1 MFKKLA
7 KWILRNEISEYDAC
21 VDRLTKEKE
30 GLTSELVKV
39 CNERNKY
46 KERLAASIKY
56 ILPNGVVSK
65 IIAVLPNPNDIGNK
79 PELRVDKEFVITGD
93 ATRIADPEM
102 RWFFDVKF
110 ERLVKIS
117 DVKIVIE
124 VSLRNNHGYS
134 KLEIPAVIDHLGG
147 QGEITSWVWNFWE
160 AGLVMIPDDIYGVI
174 FRATDAWNNVKHELG
189 L

>member
-7 KWILRNEISEYDAC
+7 KWILRNEIAEYDAC
-21 VDRLTKEKE
+21 VDKLTKEKE
-30 GLTSELVKV
+30 GLISELSFVTNQ
-39 CNERNKY
+39 CNRY

-65 IIAVLPNPNDIGNK
+65 IIAVLPNPNDVGNK

-93 ATRIADPEM
+93 TTRITDPEM

-134 KLEIPAVIDHLGG
+134 KLEIPAVITHLGG

-174 FRATDAWNNVKHELG
+174 YRITEAWNNVRNELA

>member
-1 MFKKLA
+1 MFKRLA
-7 KWILRNEISEYDAC
+7 KWILRKEIAEYDSC
-21 VDRLTKEKE
+21 VDKLTKEKD
-30 GLTSELVKV
+30 GLISDLSYVT
-39 CNERNKY
+39 NQRDKY
-46 KERLAASIKY
+46 KERLAASMKY

-65 IIAVLPNPNDIGNK
+65 IIAVLPNPNDVGNK

-93 ATRIADPEM
+93 ATRITDPEQ

-117 DVKIVIE
+117 EVKIVIE

-134 KLEIPAVIDHLGG
+134 KLEIPAVITHLGC

-174 FRATDAWNNVKHELG
+174 YRAFEAWNNVKYELG